1 MRIGIIGAGYVG
13 LVTGAGLAECGNEV
27 ILVDIDSQKVNL
39 INQAMAPFYEEGLEP
54 LLKKSVGKNLR
65 ATLNTKEA
73 VNNAEVVFFSVPTAN
88 GEDGS
93 INLSN
98 VQDAARQV
106 GNNLREKDSYTSVV
120 VKSTVIPGTTENVV
134 LPILEKHS
142 GKKAGRDFGV
152 AANPEFLKE
161 GTALADFHNP
171 DRIVIGELDKKDGDI
186 LCELYRKLD
195 APILRVSPK
204 TAEMIKYTSNTFL
217 AAKISFINEIGN
229 ICKRMGIDVYR
240 VAEGVGLDRRIGP
253 HFLRAGIGFG
263 GSCLP
268 KDIRALTQ
276 AAKEIGYHP
285 TLLEGI
291 IRVNDEQ
298 PLRLLELAERKTGSL
313 SDKKV
318 AVLGLAF
325 KSGTDDLRD
334 APSIKIIKALLNK
347 GARVRVYDRL
357 AQDGIRAI
365 FGTDIKYAD
374 SARKAV
380 ADADITFV
388 LNESD
393 EFKDP
398 ELYRGH
404 VFDGRRVIEPGTIK
418 SADYDGICW

>member
-39 INQAMAPFYEEGLEP
+39 INQARAPFYEEGLEP

-73 VNNAEVVFFSVPTAN
+73 VNNAEVIFFSVPTAN

-106 GNNLREKDSYTSVV
+106 GDNLREKETYTSVV

-134 LPILEKHS
+134 LPILEKNS
-142 GKKAGRDFGV
+142 GKKAGQDFGV
-152 AANPEFLKE
+152 AVNPEFLKE

-186 LCELYRKLD
+186 LCELYHNLD

-229 ICKRMGIDVYR
+229 ICKELGIDSYEVFK
-240 VAEGVGLDRRIGP
+240 GVGLDHRINSE
-253 HFLRAGIGFG
+253 FFKSGIGFG
-263 GSCLP
+263 GSCFP
-268 KDIRALTQ
+268 KDIKSLNNMV
-276 AAKEIGYHP
+276 EEMGGYP
-285 TLLEGI
+285 KI
-291 IRVNDEQ
+291 
-298 PLRLLELAERKTGSL
+298 LRLQ
-313 SDKKV
+313 
-318 AVLGLAF
+318 
-325 KSGTDDLRD
+325 
-334 APSIKIIKALLNK
+334 LLF
-347 GARVRVYDRL
+347 G
-357 AQDGIRAI
+357 QDQPQ
-365 FGTDIKYAD
+365 Y
-374 SARKAV
+374 
-380 ADADITFV
+380 
-388 LNESD
+388 
-393 EFKDP
+393 P
-398 ELYRGH
+398 
-404 VFDGRRVIEPGTIK
+404 
-418 SADYDGICW
+418 